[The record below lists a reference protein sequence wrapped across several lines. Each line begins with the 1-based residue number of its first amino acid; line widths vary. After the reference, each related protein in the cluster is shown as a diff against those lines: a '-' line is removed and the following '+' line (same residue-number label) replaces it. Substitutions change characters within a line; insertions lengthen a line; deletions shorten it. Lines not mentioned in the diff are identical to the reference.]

1 MRYLSSL
8 IYHDG
13 DHLTELFEAVHFNLF
28 FVMIIFLVQ
37 ALLLVNSLMTAIR
50 SWHGMYRDLRE
61 DRWCH
66 ACAELREAYRKRDAA
81 PVWRRVLLYPYYLY
95 TIDGLRKEVRIFLLR
110 ERFVAPPAAAASLVD
125 PSTAQPLS
133 DMFNFSAY
141 LRRRAA
147 DTAGEMLEMTPLT
160 WFVVGFFL
168 VAVIQVLVFLEFA
181 AGRRG
186 DIIEGN
192 VMEAMSWIMLLLVMA
207 LFYP

>member
-1 MRYLSSL
+1 
-8 IYHDG
+8 
-13 DHLTELFEAVHFNLF
+13 
-28 FVMIIFLVQ
+28 MIIFLVQ

-66 ACAELREAYRKRDAA
+66 ACAELREAYLERDAA

-95 TIDGLRKEVRIFLLR
+95 KIDGLRKEVRIFLLR

-186 DIIEGN
+186 
-192 VMEAMSWIMLLLVMA
+192 VTLPQTLPLPLPLPLLLHPPLLLTLTLTLPLPRISSRA
-207 LFYP
+207 TSWRPCRGSCSCW

>member
-1 MRYLSSL
+1 
-8 IYHDG
+8 
-13 DHLTELFEAVHFNLF
+13 
-28 FVMIIFLVQ
+28 
-37 ALLLVNSLMTAIR
+37 
-50 SWHGMYRDLRE
+50 MYRDLRE